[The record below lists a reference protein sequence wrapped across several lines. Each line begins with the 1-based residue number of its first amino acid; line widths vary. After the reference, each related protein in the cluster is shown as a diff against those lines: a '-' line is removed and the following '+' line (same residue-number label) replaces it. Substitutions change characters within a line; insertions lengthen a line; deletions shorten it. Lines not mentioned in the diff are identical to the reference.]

1 MAKTRAPR
9 STTLLLFVLV
19 AAMAI
24 TLVPARPAQANPCL
38 CSGTVVLGFASSWY
52 VTGNVCVNDRA
63 VYDSVW
69 VEGYARLRCH
79 RTSDGTVVHACRFDI
94 RHLKLIGD
102 GYLLSED
109 RARTLSR
116 AEGGALDW
124 YADWTGRT
132 TNAVLCATDVDYQTK
147 AQTIYVRTID
157 GNLTALKNLN
167 SAIGRKDCRA

>member
-1 MAKTRAPR
+1 MAKTRSPR
-9 STTLLLFVLV
+9 LMTLLLLVLV
-19 AAMAI
+19 AAMAL
-24 TLVPARPAQANPCL
+24 TLVPARPAQANPGL
-38 CSGTVVLGFASSWY
+38 CSGETVLGFASRWY
-52 VTGNVCVNDRA
+52 VTGNVCVNDWA
-63 VYDSVW
+63 SFDSVFVQGW
-69 VEGYARLRCH
+69 ARLRCH
-79 RTSDGTVVHACRFDI
+79 RTSDGTVVYACRFDI

-109 RARTLSR
+109 RARSLSR

-132 TNAVLCATDVDYQTK
+132 TNYVLCSTNTDFQTK

-157 GNLTALKNLN
+157 GNLTALNNLN